1 LSFLGYHPHF
11 FCSPGSINDT
21 EATKTLTAIL
31 LDPAMTIPR
40 HVLLADVAFKGDGA
54 DKAYLTLLSVR
65 EHLSPTAPRGS
76 VHGLSTWLLSKRN
89 AVEWCMNTLQMTF
102 RRLST
107 KLPADTEERK
117 ELMLIIRHLHNL
129 RVRHGARTQMGTV
142 YADSARVGEDAAAE
156 EDDLEA
162 LDARL
167 SMVAPEDISTYLDEL
182 DFDAMAGAEI
192 EGDECDEL

>member
-1 LSFLGYHPHF
+1 M

-31 LDPAMTIPR
+31 LDPSKTIPR
-40 HVLLADVAFKGDGA
+40 HLLLADVAFKGDGA
-54 DKAYLTLLSVR
+54 EKAYLTLLSVKD
-65 EHLSPTAPRGS
+65 HLNPSAQKGS
-76 VHGLSTWLLSKRN
+76 VHRLSTWLLSKRN

-107 KLPADTEERK
+107 RLPADTDERK

-142 YADSARVGEDAAAE
+142 YTDSARIGEDAAAE

-162 LDARL
+162 LDAQI
-167 SMVAPEDISTYLDEL
+167 SMVAPDDICSYLNEL
-182 DFDAMAGAEI
+182 DADAMASAYFEN
-192 EGDECDEL
+192 DECEEVY